1 MVQLLYFCKVVQLS
15 KLKMGNI
22 LNLTKK
28 SKATKKSFTSTKKVN
43 HKAKVMTLDDIKN
56 NRSMAYTYLTF

>member
-1 MVQLLYFCKVVQLS
+1 
-15 KLKMGNI
+15 MGNI

-43 HKAKVMTLDDIKN
+43 HRAKVLTLQDVQD
-56 NRSMAYTYLTF
+56 NRSMAYKYLVF

>member
-1 MVQLLYFCKVVQLS
+1 
-15 KLKMGNI
+15 MGNI

-43 HKAKVMTLDDIKN
+43 HKAKVLTPQDVQN
-56 NRSMAYTYLTF
+56 NRSMAYQYLSF

>member
-1 MVQLLYFCKVVQLS
+1 
-15 KLKMGNI
+15 MGNI

-56 NRSMAYTYLTF
+56 NRSMAYNYLTF